1 MTKTSKRLV
10 SPLLAFQAL
19 VVTSYYYTENV
30 ILSQIFLNCE
40 YGRSNRYCIVGRGPV
55 PRHAWDYRTIA
66 RDRPSRYGNGNPY
79 LQHVRE
85 GQALALRNWKPLF
98 TPNAREGQALALRNR
113 KPLFTPN
120 AREGQALALRNQEPL
135 MHRRAGACPPPCLG
149 LPNVREGQALA
160 LRKRKPLFTT
170 RSRGTGPRATAWAAV
185 LLAVWHKHL
194 RRIFLIN
201 KSLFGKIE
209 TLDKEE

>member
-30 ILSQIFLNCE
+30 ILSQIFKNCE
-40 YGRSNRYCIVGRGPV
+40 YGIGNR
-55 PRHAWDYRTIA
+55 
-66 RDRPSRYGNGNPY
+66 Y
-79 LQHVRE
+79 LQHDREGQALALRNQEPLLHRRAGACPPPCLGLPNTRE

-98 TPNAREGQALALRNR
+98 TPNAREGQALALRNW

-120 AREGQALALRNQEPL
+120 AREGQALALRKRKPL
-135 MHRRAGACPPPCLG
+135 LHRRAGACPPPCLG
-149 LPNVREGQALA
+149 LPNTREGQALA
-160 LRKRKPLFTT
+160 LRHRKPLFPI

-194 RRIFLIN
+194 TRNF
-201 KSLFGKIE
+201 
-209 TLDKEE
+209 LDK